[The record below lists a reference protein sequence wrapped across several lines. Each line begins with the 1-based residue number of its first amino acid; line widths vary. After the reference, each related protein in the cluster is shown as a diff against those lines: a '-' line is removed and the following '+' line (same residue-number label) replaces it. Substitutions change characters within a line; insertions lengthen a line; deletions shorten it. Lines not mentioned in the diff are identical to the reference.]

1 MLHKMRKDEFEKV
14 YDILRRSFPI
24 DERRTIDEERQLLS
38 NPIFDILV
46 WKSGGNDEVKGF
58 ISIYRIN
65 GYCYV
70 EHFAISEEYRGE
82 GIGKSV
88 LDELIKSEEKICL
101 EVEPPNTEIAKR
113 RIEFYRRNGFYLNE
127 YPYIQP
133 PNSKGTKAIPLLI
146 MTTGGAIDEK
156 EFLHIRKELYSKV
169 YHI

>member
-14 YDILRRSFPI
+14 YDIMRRSFPV

-46 WKSGGNDEVKGF
+46 WKSCGNDEVKGF

-133 PNSKGTKAIPLLI
+133 PISKGTKAIPLLI